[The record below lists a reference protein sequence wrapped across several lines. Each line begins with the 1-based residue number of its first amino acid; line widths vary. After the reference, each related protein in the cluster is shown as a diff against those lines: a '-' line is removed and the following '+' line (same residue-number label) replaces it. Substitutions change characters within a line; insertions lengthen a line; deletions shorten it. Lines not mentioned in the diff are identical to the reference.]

1 MIMEQLKNTLEKSE
15 GVYMMINTCLTV
27 DKEGV

>member
-1 MIMEQLKNTLEKSE
+1 MEQLKNTLEKSQ
-15 GVYMMINTCLTV
+15 GVYMMINTCLKV